1 MVTSMRLLR
10 LRKWRYAI
18 SARRRSMLPGAR
30 MTPIIVK
37 LPSGRRLER
46 TVYLFW
52 RVRIPLWVVLGT
64 GGWLVMGWLGVVAGV
79 AVAIVLE
86 AAVSY
91 RGPSR
96 GGPAAGS
103 RPASPPPD
111 GGPSGVRGP
120 RRPQPT
126 GDVEAASLS
135 ADPASGQE

>member
-10 LRKWRYAI
+10 LRRRRYAI

-30 MTPIIVK
+30 MIPIVVK

-46 TVYLFW
+46 RVCLFW
-52 RVRIPLWVVLGT
+52 PFRIPLWVVLGT
-64 GGWLVMGWLGVVAGV
+64 GGWLVLGWLGVVAGL
-79 AVAIVLE
+79 AVAIMLE

-96 GGPAAGS
+96 GGPATGS

-111 GGPSGVRGP
+111 GGPSGVREP
-120 RRPQPT
+120 RCPQPT
-126 GDVEAASLS
+126 GDIEAASLS